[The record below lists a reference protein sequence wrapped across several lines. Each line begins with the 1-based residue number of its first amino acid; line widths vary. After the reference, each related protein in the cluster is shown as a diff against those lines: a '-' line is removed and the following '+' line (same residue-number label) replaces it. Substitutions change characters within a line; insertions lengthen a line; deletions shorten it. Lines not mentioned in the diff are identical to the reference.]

1 MEEKIIEIEV
11 DDDDDDKEDEI
22 DYDNIEI
29 DKKNIDLE
37 GCFDTIK
44 DEKDLLIGFD
54 PDVVL
59 KNREELKINLIYYDE
74 KLTQSN
80 ESYDY
85 YKKFK
90 INIVGGFYASDEI
103 DIFEK
108 YLKEIN
114 KLNSIP
120 PYVVV
125 TYPNKFDTIYNICI
139 KYNFIKEIIMISRTK
154 QFEEYLVTYKKL
166 LKHISK
172 GYEDLLDYLKKMG
185 DLTSNWNSFLRL
197 FSSNRI
203 FTSKEIQMDRQLSTC
218 PIITAYEYD
227 QLYFI
232 VHRAY
237 AHFFTNESLKRDPK
251 YEKWP
256 TFGNLNLKKVRE
268 FLDKCDIENKERT
281 ELLQKFLELNKSNS
295 FTEDAITKYT
305 GESSF
310 CYLLNRVMRNFEK
323 GLIKLAYYIGPLL
336 FGLNKYALEHP
347 DKCLNKDT
355 VLYRKLRVSP
365 LDKYIYNLSV
375 GHIICFP
382 SLTSTSIISNF
393 NPTNLSAK
401 ANEDPYKNKNEIEK
415 NDDKIDIEMIIKY
428 KHQEGN
434 ITPALDIESLSKSKY
449 ENERLIFPFTF
460 FRLNNISKKVDNDK
474 SYIFDMEIINR
485 KTIIEYDLKEGKK
498 RNIENLEELYDENKP
513 MFIEDVNESDF
524 KVQEQEENKSK
535 CNIY

>member
-1 MEEKIIEIEV
+1 
-11 DDDDDDKEDEI
+11 
-22 DYDNIEI
+22 
-29 DKKNIDLE
+29 
-37 GCFDTIK
+37 
-44 DEKDLLIGFD
+44 
-54 PDVVL
+54 
-59 KNREELKINLIYYDE
+59 
-74 KLTQSN
+74 
-80 ESYDY
+80 
-85 YKKFK
+85 
-90 INIVGGFYASDEI
+90 
-103 DIFEK
+103 
-108 YLKEIN
+108 
-114 KLNSIP
+114 
-120 PYVVV
+120 
-125 TYPNKFDTIYNICI
+125 
-139 KYNFIKEIIMISRTK
+139 MISRTK

-172 GYEDLLDYLKKMG
+172 GYDDLVDYLKKMG

-256 TFGNLNLKKVRE
+256 TFEDLNLKKVKE
-268 FLDKCDIENKERT
+268 FLDKLDIDKKERK
-281 ELLQKFLELNKSNS
+281 ELSNKFLELNKSKK

-323 GLIKLAYYIGPLL
+323 GLINLAYYIGPLL

-355 VLYRKLRVSP
+355 FLYRKLRVNP
-365 LDKYIYNLSV
+365 LDKYIYKLSV

-382 SLTSTSIISNF
+382 SLTSANVIEDNQLSEKRDISDF
-393 NPTNLSAK
+393 NLTNLSPAT
-401 ANEDPYKNKNEIEK
+401 NEDPSENEE
-415 NDDKIDIEMIIKY
+415 NVDKIDIEMIIKY

-434 ITPALDIESLSKSKY
+434 ITPALDIENLSNSKY
-449 ENERLIFPFTF
+449 KNERLIFPFTF

-474 SYIFDMEIINR
+474 SYIFYMEIINR

-513 MFIEDVNESDF
+513 MFIEDVIESDF
-524 KVQEQEENKSK
+524 KVQEQEEKKSN